1 MEFSEEKKIDLDA
14 LFALSTAVGWSAYTK
29 DIQQLALG
37 IQQSLEV
44 ITVWHEQQLIGL
56 IRSVGDG
63 ETILYIQDLLV
74 HPAYQNK
81 GIGTQLIEK
90 MVQAY
95 PKVRQKVLLTENEQ
109 RTRRFYE
116 KCQFQSVA
124 TQEMI
129 CFYRE
134 Y

>member
-14 LFALSTAVGWSAYTK
+14 LFALYTAIGWSVYTK
-29 DIQQLALG
+29 DIQQLAMG
-37 IQQSLEV
+37 VQQSLKV
-44 ITVWHEQQLIGL
+44 ITVWDEQQLIGL

-109 RTRRFYE
+109 RTHRFYE

>member
-1 MEFSEEKKIDLDA
+1 MEFSEEKKIDFDA
-14 LFALSTAVGWSAYTK
+14 LFALYTAVGWSAYTK
-29 DIQQLALG
+29 DIQQLAMG
-37 IQQSLEV
+37 VQQSLKV
-44 ITVWHEQQLIGL
+44 ITVWDEQQLIGL

-109 RTRRFYE
+109 QTRRFYE

-124 TQEMI
+124 TQKMI

>member
-14 LFALSTAVGWSAYTK
+14 LFALYTAVGWSAYTK

-109 RTRRFYE
+109 RTR
-116 KCQFQSVA
+116 
-124 TQEMI
+124 
-129 CFYRE
+129 
-134 Y
+134 

>member
-1 MEFSEEKKIDLDA
+1 M
-14 LFALSTAVGWSAYTK
+14 
-29 DIQQLALG
+29 
-37 IQQSLEV
+37 
-44 ITVWHEQQLIGL
+44 IGL

-109 RTRRFYE
+109 QTRRFYE

-124 TQEMI
+124 TQKMI

>member
-14 LFALSTAVGWSAYTK
+14 LFSLYTAVGWSAYTK
-29 DIQQLALG
+29 DIQQLAMG
-37 IQQSLEV
+37 VQQSLKV
-44 ITVWHEQQLIGL
+44 ITVWDEQQLIGL

>member
-14 LFALSTAVGWSAYTK
+14 LFELYTAVGWSAYTK

-37 IQQSLEV
+37 IQQSLKV
-44 ITVWHEQQLIGL
+44 ITVWDEQQLIGL

-74 HPAYQNK
+74 HPDYQNM

-109 RTRRFYE
+109 QTRRFYE

>member
-1 MEFSEEKKIDLDA
+1 MVSLYEGHPTIS
-14 LFALSTAVGWSAYTK
+14 SGNPAVT
-29 DIQQLALG
+29 
-37 IQQSLEV
+37 EV

-95 PKVRQKVLLTENEQ
+95 PKVRQK
-109 RTRRFYE
+109 FY
-116 KCQFQSVA
+116 
-124 TQEMI
+124 
-129 CFYRE
+129 
-134 Y
+134 

>member
-14 LFALSTAVGWSAYTK
+14 LFALYTAIGWSAYTK
-29 DIQQLALG
+29 DIQQLAMG
-37 IQQSLEV
+37 IQQSLKV
-44 ITVWHEQQLIGL
+44 ITVWDEQQLIGL

-90 MVQAY
+90 NGTSLSKSQT
-95 PKVRQKVLLTENEQ
+95 KSFIDRK
-109 RTRRFYE
+109 
-116 KCQFQSVA
+116 
-124 TQEMI
+124 
-129 CFYRE
+129 
-134 Y
+134 

>member
-14 LFALSTAVGWSAYTK
+14 LFALYTAVGWSAYTK
-29 DIQQLALG
+29 DIQQLAMW
-37 IQQSLEV
+37 IQQSLKV
-44 ITVWHEQQLIGL
+44 ITVWDEQQLIGL

-95 PKVRQKVLLTENEQ
+95 PKVRQKFYWQKMNNEPVDFMKNANLN
-109 RTRRFYE
+109 R
-116 KCQFQSVA
+116 
-124 TQEMI
+124 
-129 CFYRE
+129 
-134 Y
+134 

>member
-1 MEFSEEKKIDLDA
+1 M
-14 LFALSTAVGWSAYTK
+14 FALYTAVGWSAYTK

>member
-14 LFALSTAVGWSAYTK
+14 LFELYTAVGWSAYTK

>member
-1 MEFSEEKKIDLDA
+1 MEFNEEKKIDLDA
-14 LFALSTAVGWSAYTK
+14 LFGLYTAVGWSAYTN
-29 DIQQLALG
+29 DIRQLALG

>member
-14 LFALSTAVGWSAYTK
+14 LFALYTAVGWSAYTK
-29 DIQQLALG
+29 DIQQLAMG
-37 IQQSLEV
+37 IQQSLKV
-44 ITVWHEQQLIGL
+44 ITVWDEQQLIGL

-90 MVQAY
+90 NGTSLSKSQT
-95 PKVRQKVLLTENEQ
+95 KSFIDRK
-109 RTRRFYE
+109 
-116 KCQFQSVA
+116 
-124 TQEMI
+124 
-129 CFYRE
+129 
-134 Y
+134 

>member
-14 LFALSTAVGWSAYTK
+14 LFSLYTAVGWSAYTK

-56 IRSVGDG
+56 IRSVGEG

>member
-14 LFALSTAVGWSAYTK
+14 LFALYTAIGWSAYTK
-29 DIQQLALG
+29 DIQQLAMG
-37 IQQSLEV
+37 VQQSLKV
-44 ITVWHEQQLIGL
+44 ITVWDEQQLIGL

-90 MVQAY
+90 NGTSLSKSQT
-95 PKVRQKVLLTENEQ
+95 KSFIDRK
-109 RTRRFYE
+109 
-116 KCQFQSVA
+116 
-124 TQEMI
+124 
-129 CFYRE
+129 
-134 Y
+134 

>member
-14 LFALSTAVGWSAYTK
+14 LFALYTAVGWSAYTK
-29 DIQQLALG
+29 DIQQLAMG
-37 IQQSLEV
+37 VQQSLKV
-44 ITVWHEQQLIGL
+44 ITVWDEQQLIGL

>member
-14 LFALSTAVGWSAYTK
+14 LFALYTAVGWPAYTK

>member
-14 LFALSTAVGWSAYTK
+14 LFALYTAVGWSAYTK
-29 DIQQLALG
+29 DIQQLAMG
-37 IQQSLEV
+37 VQQSLKV
-44 ITVWHEQQLIGL
+44 ITVWDEQQLIGL

-90 MVQAY
+90 NGTSLSKSQT
-95 PKVRQKVLLTENEQ
+95 KSFIDRK
-109 RTRRFYE
+109 
-116 KCQFQSVA
+116 
-124 TQEMI
+124 
-129 CFYRE
+129 
-134 Y
+134 

>member
-14 LFALSTAVGWSAYTK
+14 LLALYTAIGWSAYTK
-29 DIQQLALG
+29 DIQQLAMG
-37 IQQSLEV
+37 VQQSLKV
-44 ITVWHEQQLIGL
+44 ITVWDEQQLIGL

-90 MVQAY
+90 NGTSLSKSQT
-95 PKVRQKVLLTENEQ
+95 KSFIDRK
-109 RTRRFYE
+109 
-116 KCQFQSVA
+116 
-124 TQEMI
+124 
-129 CFYRE
+129 
-134 Y
+134 

>member
-14 LFALSTAVGWSAYTK
+14 LFALYTAIGWSAYTK
-29 DIQQLALG
+29 DIQQ
-37 IQQSLEV
+37 SLKV
-44 ITVWHEQQLIGL
+44 ITVWDEQQLIGL

-109 RTRRFYE
+109 RTHRFYE